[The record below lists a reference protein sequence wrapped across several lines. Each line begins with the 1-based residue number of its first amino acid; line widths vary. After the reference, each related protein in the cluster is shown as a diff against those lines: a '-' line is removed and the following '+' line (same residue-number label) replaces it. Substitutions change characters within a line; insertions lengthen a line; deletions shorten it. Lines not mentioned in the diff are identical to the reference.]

1 MIFDGYDFRPL
12 AAVEQVRRPLLP
24 SVSVSSSDGTGR
36 DGAEFKQATLEP
48 MDIEVDVRLIAP
60 GKGRFE
66 QLRRR
71 LAPLLLKREPSK
83 LVLPDAPDVYYMAV
97 LSGGTDID
105 RFVHTGGVT
114 LTFHCDDPVAYGADR
129 SRTVEGGGEATF
141 VVGGTYR
148 TAPVIEV
155 ETTGSAAT
163 VEVDG
168 KPMRA
173 LGNVS
178 SGHPLVF
185 DCEKHMT
192 TKGGAAVKL
201 DVMDD
206 YASWEPG
213 THTVSCESPY
223 TVRWRERWL

>member
-12 AAVEQVRRPLLP
+12 VAVEQVRRPLLP
-24 SVSVSSSDGTGR
+24 PVSVSSSDGTGR
-36 DGAEFKQATLEP
+36 DGAEFKQATLDP
-48 MDIEVDVRLIAP
+48 MDIEVDIRLIAP
-60 GKGRFE
+60 GRGRFE
-66 QLRRR
+66 QLRRA
-71 LAPLLLKREPSK
+71 LAPLLLKRKPRK

-114 LTFHCDDPVAYGADR
+114 LTFHCDDPVAYGAEK
-129 SRTVEGGGEATF
+129 SREVEGGGEAMF
-141 VVGGTYR
+141 VVSGTYR

-173 LGNVS
+173 LGNITS
-178 SGHPLVF
+178 AHPLVF
-185 DCEKHMT
+185 DCGRHMT
-192 TKGGAAVKL
+192 TKGGSTVKL
-201 DVMDD
+201 NVMDD
-206 YASWEPG
+206 YAAWEPG
-213 THTVSCESPY
+213 VHTVSCESPY

>member
-12 AAVEQVRRPLLP
+12 VAVEQVRRPLLP
-24 SVSVSSSDGTGR
+24 PVSVSSSGGSGR
-36 DGAEFKQATLEP
+36 DGAEFKQATLDP
-48 MDIEVDVRLIAP
+48 MDIEVDIRLIAP

-66 QLRRR
+66 RLRRA

-83 LVLPDAPDVYYMAV
+83 LVLPDAPDVYHMAV
-97 LSGGTDID
+97 LSGDTDID

-114 LTFHCDDPVAYGADR
+114 LTFRCDDPVAYGAEK
-129 SRTVEGGGEATF
+129 SRTAEGGGEAVL

-155 ETTGSAAT
+155 DTTGSAAT
-163 VEVDG
+163 VTVDG

-178 SGHPLVF
+178 SAHPLVF
-185 DCEKHMT
+185 DCEKHST

-206 YASWEPG
+206 YAAWEPG
-213 THTVSCESPY
+213 AHTVSCESPY
-223 TVRWRERWL
+223 SVRWRERWL

>member
-24 SVSVSSSDGTGR
+24 PVSVSSSDGTGR
-36 DGAEFKQATLEP
+36 DGAEFKQATLGP
-48 MDIEVDVRLIAP
+48 MDIEVDIRLIAP
-60 GKGRFE
+60 GRGRFE
-66 QLRRR
+66 QLRRA
-71 LAPLLLKREPSK
+71 LAPLLLKREPRK
-83 LVLPDAPDVYYMAV
+83 LVLPDAPDVYYMAA
-97 LSGGTDID
+97 LTGDTGID

-141 VVGGTYR
+141 AVGGTYR
-148 TAPVIEV
+148 TAPIIEV
-155 ETTGSAAT
+155 DTAGSAAAVT
-163 VEVDG
+163 VDG

-173 LGNVS
+173 LGNVTS
-178 SGHPLVF
+178 AHPLVF
-185 DCEKHMT
+185 DCERHAT
-192 TKGGAAVKL
+192 TKGGATVKL

-213 THTVSCESPY
+213 AHTVSCESPY

>member
-12 AAVEQVRRPLLP
+12 VAVEQVHRPLLP

-36 DGAEFKQATLEP
+36 DGAEFKQATLDP

-66 QLRRR
+66 QLRRA
-71 LAPLLLKREPSK
+71 LAPRLLKRSPAK

-97 LSGGTDID
+97 LSGDTDID

-114 LTFHCDDPVAYGADR
+114 LTFHCDDPVAYGAEK
-129 SRTVEGGGEATF
+129 SREVDGGGEATF
-141 VVGGTYR
+141 VVGGTYK
-148 TAPVIEV
+148 TAPVISV
-155 ETTGSAAT
+155 GITGSAST

-173 LGNVS
+173 LGNVTS
-178 SGHPLVF
+178 AHPLVL
-185 DCEKHMT
+185 DCESHAT
-192 TKGGAAVKL
+192 TKGGATVKL
-201 DVMDD
+201 NVMDD
-206 YASWEPG
+206 YATWEPG